1 MCVLRICLRIFDFY
15 NVSSCTIIQISK
27 PTNWS
32 AEQVSLFQ
40 FPKSFKINKLN
51 NLPLQYVNGWKLRFI
66 IQFFNLS
73 CETKGF
79 TPVTNIKF
87 LYFSQL

>member
-1 MCVLRICLRIFDFY
+1 MSTQDKVCSDLKLNSERSHQSRNFTFMCVLRICLRIFDFY
-15 NVSSCTIIQISK
+15 NVSSCTIIQISN

-51 NLPLQYVNGWKLRFI
+51 NLPLRYVNG
-66 IQFFNLS
+66 
-73 CETKGF
+73 
-79 TPVTNIKF
+79 
-87 LYFSQL
+87 

>member
-1 MCVLRICLRIFDFY
+1 MCVLKICLRIFDFY

-66 IQFFNLS
+66 IQFFNLKLRK
-73 CETKGF
+73 ERVYTGDQYKIPLF
-79 TPVTNIKF
+79 
-87 LYFSQL
+87 

>member
-1 MCVLRICLRIFDFY
+1 MCVLKICLRIFDFY

-51 NLPLQYVNGWKLRFI
+51 NLPLRYVNGWKLRFI
-66 IQFFNLS
+66 IQFFNL
-73 CETKGF
+73 ELRKERVYTGDQYKIPLF
-79 TPVTNIKF
+79 
-87 LYFSQL
+87 